1 MVDDCEAMT
10 RFVTSSDGVRLAV
23 HESGRADGP
32 VIVAVHGYPDN
43 HAVWDGVAAE
53 LGDEFRFVAY
63 DVRGAG
69 ESDKPTRRAAY
80 RTAQLGDDL
89 AAVLDAVSPV
99 APVHLLGHD
108 WGSMQLWQ
116 PLAEPRFRER
126 VLTFTS
132 ISGPS
137 LDHCGAWFRG
147 RGHLLASLRQLLV
160 STYMVL
166 FQVPRLPEL
175 VLRHAPVERVVGRQF
190 RRSAADKTNGINL
203 YRANVMRSVLRPS
216 PPRLDLPVHVIAPVD
231 DPYSRLRTATE
242 APVPF
247 VSDLVVEHVPGS
259 HWVVANDPV
268 MVAERIR
275 GFLRRRIDDAA
286 RVGSRSHG

>member
-1 MVDDCEAMT
+1 MT
-10 RFVTSSDGVRLAV
+10 RFVTSTDGVRLAV
-23 HESGRADGP
+23 HESGRPDGP
-32 VIVAVHGYPDN
+32 VVVAVHGYPDN

-53 LGDEFRFVAY
+53 LGNEFRFVAY

-69 ESDKPTRRAAY
+69 ESDKPTGRSAY

-89 AAVLDAVSPV
+89 AAVLDAVSPDQ
-99 APVHLLGHD
+99 PVHLLGHD
-108 WGSMQLWQ
+108 WGSMQLWE
-116 PLAEPRFRER
+116 PLAEDRFADR

-137 LDHCGAWFRG
+137 LDYCGVWFRR
-147 RGHLLASLRQLLV
+147 RGHLRASLRQLLA

-166 FQVPRLPEL
+166 FQIPRLPEL
-175 VLRHAPVERVVGRQF
+175 VLRHAPVERVSGREF

-203 YRANVMRSVLRPS
+203 YRANVVRSVLRPR
-216 PPRLDLPVHVIAPVD
+216 PPRLDLPVHLIAPVD

-247 VSDLVVEHVPGS
+247 VADLTVEHVPGG
-259 HWVVANDPV
+259 HWVVASDPV
-268 MVAERIR
+268 TVADRIR
-275 GFLRRRIDDAA
+275 GYLRPRAGRRAEPA
-286 RVGSRSHG
+286 

>member
-1 MVDDCEAMT
+1 MT
-10 RFVTSSDGVRLAV
+10 RFVTSTDGVRVAV
-23 HESGRADGP
+23 HESGRSDGP

-69 ESDKPTRRAAY
+69 ESDKPTGRAAY

-89 AAVLDAVSPV
+89 AAVLDAVSPD
-99 APVHLLGHD
+99 APVHVLGHD

-116 PLAEPRFRER
+116 PLAEARFADR

-137 LDHCGAWFRG
+137 LDHCGVWFRG
-147 RGHLLASLRQLLV
+147 RGHLVASLRQLLA
-160 STYMVL
+160 STYMLL
-166 FQVPRLPEL
+166 FQIPRLPEL
-175 VLRHAPVERVVGRQF
+175 VLRRAPVERVVGREF

-203 YRANVMRSVLRPS
+203 YRANVLRSVRRPR
-216 PPRLDLPVHVIAPVD
+216 PPRLDLPVHLIAPVD

-242 APVPF
+242 APAPF
-247 VSDLVVEHVPGS
+247 VADLTVELVPGG
-259 HWVVANDPV
+259 HWVVASDPA
-268 MVAERIR
+268 MVAGRIR
-275 GFLRRRIDDAA
+275 EFLRRHAERRAERA
-286 RVGSRSHG
+286 